1 MEYNPEAVPPRA
13 VTAAMRALT
22 GEIEALEKQ
31 LGLLHAQLLPVLTAG
46 TQSDRASQTS
56 PPMNMNVSTPL
67 SSELDEWCGRIVSI
81 GADVADMRDH
91 LGV

>member
-1 MEYNPEAVPPRA
+1 MEYNPEAVQGA
-13 VTAAMRALT
+13 VTAAMRAMA

-31 LGLLHAQLLPVLTAG
+31 LGLLYEQLLPVLTAG

-67 SSELDEWCGRIVSI
+67 SNELDELRGRIVAA
-81 GADVADMRDH
+81 GTGVADMRDH